1 MQVNIKSANKTI
13 KKNSGRKCKLRFIE
27 KTEFEILRQNKAE
40 RTERI
45 LL

>member
-1 MQVNIKSANKTI
+1 MQVNIKIANKTI
-13 KKNSGRKCKLRFIE
+13 KKSSGRKWKLLFSE
-27 KTEFEILRQNKAE
+27 KTEFEILKQNKAE